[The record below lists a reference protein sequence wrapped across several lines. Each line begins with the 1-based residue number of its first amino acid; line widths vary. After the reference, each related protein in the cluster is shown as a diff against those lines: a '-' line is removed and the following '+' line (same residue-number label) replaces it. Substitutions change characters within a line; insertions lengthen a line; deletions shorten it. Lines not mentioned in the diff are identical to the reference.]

1 MRRRAAA
8 SGQRSEN
15 NSFRPSPCG
24 EVSYR
29 LVQDPPWAAKERPMP
44 ADKSCIGR
52 KGEPVT
58 MHVERGKIRE
68 FARAIKD
75 DDPLYWDEAHAQRE
89 AGGIMPP
96 VTFLQT
102 ATHWDDGRGRPR
114 LPFDL
119 KRTLHREQEY
129 EFLAPIHVG
138 DVLTAVSTIVD
149 VYEKP
154 GKRGGSMTFAV
165 TETEYRN
172 QAGTLVARARQVGIE
187 TGQVVKD

>member
-1 MRRRAAA
+1 MPVD
-8 SGQRSEN
+8 RS
-15 NSFRPSPCG
+15 F
-24 EVSYR
+24 
-29 LVQDPPWAAKERPMP
+29 
-44 ADKSCIGR
+44 IGT

-75 DDPLYWDEAHAQRE
+75 DDPLYFDEAHAARE
-89 AGGIMPP
+89 AGGIVPP

-102 ATHWDDGRGRPR
+102 VSHWDDGGGRPR
-114 LPFDL
+114 VPFDL
-119 KRTLHREQEY
+119 KRVLHGEQEY
-129 EFLAPIHVG
+129 EFLAPIHAG

-149 VYEKP
+149 VYDKP
-154 GKRGGSMTFAV
+154 GRRGGSMSFAV

-172 QAGTLVARARQVGIE
+172 QQGTLVARARSVTIE

>member
-1 MRRRAAA
+1 
-8 SGQRSEN
+8 
-15 NSFRPSPCG
+15 
-24 EVSYR
+24 
-29 LVQDPPWAAKERPMP
+29 MP
-44 ADKSCIGR
+44 ADKSFIGR

-75 DDPLYWDEAHAQRE
+75 DDPLYFDEAYAARE

-102 ATHWDDGRGRPR
+102 LSHWDDGRGRPR

-119 KRTLHREQEY
+119 KRTLHGEQEY

-165 TETEYRN
+165 TETEYRT
-172 QAGTLVARARQVGIE
+172 QQGTLVARARQVGIE